1 MECGCEGHN
10 YEFTI
15 SAPVSKKYILDEIA
29 EDLRLAYPDV
39 QMDMIMERCDHGD
52 VPDCEGCEDTK
63 EVNSETILRNS
74 NLQSG

>member
-1 MECGCEGHN
+1 MECGCEEHN

-15 SAPVSKKYILDEIA
+15 SALVSKKYILDEIA

-39 QMDMIMERCDHGD
+39 QMHVFMERCDHGD

-63 EVNSETILRNS
+63 EA
-74 NLQSG
+74 